1 MAKGNKDKITL
12 SFTRLE
18 RFLTKIAGPKIFE
31 FENLNKA
38 AQAVKQP
45 VAAKELSPPAKRQPS
60 ILKVES
66 PRNLGVD
73 RQKTRTS

>member
-1 MAKGNKDKITL
+1 MAKGNKDKITQ

-38 AQAVKQP
+38 AQPVK
-45 VAAKELSPPAKRQPS
+45 
-60 ILKVES
+60 
-66 PRNLGVD
+66 
-73 RQKTRTS
+73 